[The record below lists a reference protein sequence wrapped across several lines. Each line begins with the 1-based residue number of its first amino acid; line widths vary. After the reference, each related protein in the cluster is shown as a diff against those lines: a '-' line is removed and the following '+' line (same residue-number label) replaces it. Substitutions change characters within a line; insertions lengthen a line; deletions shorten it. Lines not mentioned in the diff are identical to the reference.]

1 MKERSYTADLMKG
14 AAVLLM
20 IQVHILELFADNSI
34 LNSNTGKILMF
45 LGGPPVAPV
54 FALILGY
61 FIAASDKTTLRLIAR
76 AGKVFGL
83 GLLLN
88 IALNFNLIVSVNKGL
103 YSIDLLPYIFG
114 VDILPFAG
122 ISIFTIAILRKLLEK
137 NIIIPITL
145 IFIVSFLGT
154 YLLNFIP
161 ERHVF
166 KYLTSVF
173 YGSCSWSYFPL
184 FPWLAYPLAGFTF
197 YRIKKQSENAISER
211 TQVKIALG
219 VLLVFI
225 IGSTLKKAIRVSNN
239 LDQYYHHGLLFFLWV
254 ISFLSVYGL
263 FASEVADRI
272 SENIF
277 VKYIKWLGK
286 NVTAIYVIQW
296 VITGNIA
303 TEIYKTITSPAQL
316 IVWYFA
322 ILTSSSVLA
331 YLFLRLRIKT
341 KAS

>member
-1 MKERSYTADLMKG
+1 MKERSNTADLMKG
-14 AAVLLM
+14 IAVLLM

-34 LNSNTGKILMF
+34 LNTSAGKILMF

-54 FALILGY
+54 FACILGY
-61 FIAASDKTTLRLIAR
+61 YIAASHKTTLQLITR
-76 AGKVFGL
+76 AGKVLAL

-88 IALNFNLIVSVNKGL
+88 IALNLNLIISVNKGL
-103 YSIDLLPYIFG
+103 YAIDLLPYIFG

-122 ISIFTIAILRKLLEK
+122 ISIFVIAILKKLPEK
-137 NIIIPITL
+137 NYIIPITSIVL
-145 IFIVSFLGT
+145 VSFLGT
-154 YLLNFIP
+154 YLLHFIP
-161 ERHVF
+161 ERPVF
-166 KYLTSVF
+166 KHLTSVF
-173 YGSCSWSYFPL
+173 YGSCWWSYFPL

-197 YRIKKQSENAISER
+197 YRIKKQSTDGTSDR
-211 TQVKIALG
+211 TQVKITLG

-225 IGSTLKKAIRVSNN
+225 IGFTLKKAVSVSNN

-254 ISFLSVYGL
+254 ISFLSIYGL
-263 FASEVADRI
+263 LISEVVSRVN
-272 SENIF
+272 ENIF
-277 VKYIKWLGK
+277 VKYLKWLGK

-316 IVWYFA
+316 LTWYA
-322 ILTSSSVLA
+322 GILASSSILA
-331 YLFLRLRIKT
+331 YLFLKLRIKP